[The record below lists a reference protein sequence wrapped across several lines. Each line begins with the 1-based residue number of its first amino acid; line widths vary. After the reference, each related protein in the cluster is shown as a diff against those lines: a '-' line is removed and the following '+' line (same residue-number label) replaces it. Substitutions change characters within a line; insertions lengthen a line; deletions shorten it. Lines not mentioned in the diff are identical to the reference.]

1 MIFDEVSDYNCGSN
15 RTTTIDLVSVF
26 GPPVASFCGGGVAGA
41 VIGYAAKKIAK
52 IAAVVVGLFFVALF
66 FVALSYMDFKGWLK
80 VDWNT
85 VLNQTQASAT
95 SGFHQVT
102 RVINHTAIQ
111 VQQHVTGSGVNEI
124 TLLPITAVV
133 GFLPGL
139 AYGWSKG

>member
-1 MIFDEVSDYNCGSN
+1 VTMDI
-15 RTTTIDLVSVF
+15 VSVF

-41 VIGYAAKKIAK
+41 VIGYAVKKIAK
-52 IAAVVVGLFFVALF
+52 IAAVVVGLF

-85 VLNQTQASAT
+85 VSNQTQAAAT
-95 SGFHQVT
+95 SGFHQVMT
-102 RVINHTAIQ
+102 VMNHTAIQ
-111 VQQHVTGSGVNEI
+111 VQQHVAGSGVNEI
-124 TLLPITAVV
+124 SLLPISVAV